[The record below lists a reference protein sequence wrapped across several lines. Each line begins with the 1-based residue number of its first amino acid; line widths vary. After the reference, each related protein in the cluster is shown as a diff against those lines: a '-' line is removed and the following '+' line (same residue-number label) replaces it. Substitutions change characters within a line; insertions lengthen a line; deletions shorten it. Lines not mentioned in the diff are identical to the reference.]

1 MTVIKDEKQMLLKQ
15 IGIIQSEIKQYLQSG
30 GNENDQYVT
39 DKKWVEYFL
48 QKQLK
53 ELIPEER
60 LKDLDISALDWIEER
75 RNQKAKSRL

>member
-1 MTVIKDEKQMLLKQ
+1 MIKDEKQMLLKQ